1 MKIQID
7 GIKEAVGNID
17 ALDKKMRNS
26 VIRKGLRAGGKVW
39 RDAARGEA
47 PSQTGKLKR
56 SIKVRSGKRKKD
68 SISITVGMGA
78 KDYVGNSFYGAF
90 IEYGFHI
97 GKRSL
102 GDARKLQPANPFM
115 KRAFDQSNEAASDA
129 AIETMKSEIEG
140 NQ

>member
-17 ALDKKMRNS
+17 ALEKKMRNS
-26 VIRKGLRAGGKVW
+26 IIRKGLRAGGKVW

-56 SIKVRSGKRKKD
+56 SIKVRAGTRKKD

-102 GDARKLQPANPFM
+102 GDARKFQPANPFM
-115 KRAFDQSNEAASDA
+115 KRAFDQSNQAASDT

-140 NQ
+140 TG